1 MKKPFPVSSVIKNLT
16 RSSVRWRCDDLRLT
30 FVVGFS
36 CLALSCANVTFHT
49 DPELTKRTGLK
60 YYTAKPYLLVG
71 PTGNKDAPFKAEII
85 SLPDLEHPTYAIF
98 HPGWGQHQF
107 SLAVA
112 SNGNLSSY
120 GQTADSKIPET
131 IAAVGSL
138 MSGGSALATAVK
150 TLVTPPKP
158 QDLVQ
163 KAIKQLDD
171 LKKLDQTDPAVQQ
184 KINEASNLRAQLEKM
199 AGNYTKDA
207 LADVSKSIEKLKF
220 QTPQGPTQSGVNEFL
235 SGAKADIDAAI
246 EALEPASSKKV
257 RLYEIKMES
266 GQTKLVEVPVPKDLQ

>member
-1 MKKPFPVSSVIKNLT
+1 MIKTTLSAVVSALLLT
-16 RSSVRWRCDDLRLT
+16 
-30 FVVGFS
+30 
-36 CLALSCANVTFHT
+36 SCANVTFHPGISNGT
-49 DPELTKRTGLK
+49 DPDLSRRTGLK

-71 PTGNKDAPFKAEII
+71 PTGNKDAPMKAEII

-98 HPGWGQHQF
+98 HPGWGQHIF
-107 SLAVA
+107 SLAVG

-131 IAAVGSL
+131 ISAVGSL
-138 MSGGSALATAVK
+138 MSGGGALATAVK
-150 TLVTPPKP
+150 ALLTPPAPK
-158 QDLVQ
+158 DLVL

-184 KINEASNLRAQLEKM
+184 KTGDASTLKAQLEKM

-207 LADVSKSIEKLKF
+207 LGDVSKSIERLKF
-220 QTPQGPTQSGVNEFL
+220 QTPQGSTQSDVNEFL
-235 SGAKADIDAAI
+235 SGAKANIDAAI

-257 RLYEIKMES
+257 RLYEIKMEG
-266 GQTKLVEVPVPKDLQ
+266 GQTKLVEVSVPKELQ